1 MMDEILR
8 KLHFK
13 GCLVSKR
20 KMCSVTNIFVVFR
33 FFLIYYE
40 KTNIARVNSERKR
53 ERKKKRFKQ

>member
-1 MMDEILR
+1 MMDEILC

-20 KMCSVTNIFVVFR
+20 NMCNVTNIFVVFR